1 MNKYSAYQEPA
12 ETIRFQGRVLRDRDM
27 VVMGY
32 TNSSFTIRA
41 SASCVRAV
49 LRTGENDPINAPGLR
64 VYVDDIA
71 TREIVL
77 SGTETEVLLAEFP
90 KKEEHV
96 IRVVKI
102 TEAAMSFIGVV
113 SIDVD
118 GELLAVPEDTRT
130 KALFI
135 GDSITCGYGVLAA
148 PEAEY
153 TIRDEDGELSYSAFL
168 AKDMK
173 WNAEWVSVSGH
184 GMFVDYKGDEEDIL
198 PREFPYTNWF
208 YSKDVRE
215 DYSRFKP
222 EWIIINLGTNDQGS
236 FEKPYYLAGFKSRY
250 ESFLCTLRIAYPD
263 AKIICVLGTLAPGIF
278 PYVREVVDRVCAAG
292 MKDIYALELPFH
304 DVENDGMA
312 AGHPTAV
319 THAKD
324 AKRIEDFIRSIIY
337 AFGMIPGRS

>member
-32 TNSSFTIRA
+32 TNSCFTLHV

-71 TREIVL
+71 TREIIL
-77 SGTETEVLLAEFP
+77 SGTETDVLLAEFP

-102 TEAAMSFIGVV
+102 TEAAMSFVGVV

-135 GDSITCGYGVLAA
+135 D
-148 PEAEY
+148 
-153 TIRDEDGELSYSAFL
+153 
-168 AKDMK
+168 
-173 WNAEWVSVSGH
+173 H
-184 GMFVDYKGDEEDIL
+184 
-198 PREFPYTNWF
+198 
-208 YSKDVRE
+208 
-215 DYSRFKP
+215 
-222 EWIIINLGTNDQGS
+222 
-236 FEKPYYLAGFKSRY
+236 
-250 ESFLCTLRIAYPD
+250 LRIWCPRCA
-263 AKIICVLGTLAPGIF
+263 GSGI
-278 PYVREVVDRVCAAG
+278 Y
-292 MKDIYALELPFH
+292 
-304 DVENDGMA
+304 
-312 AGHPTAV
+312 HP
-319 THAKD
+319 
-324 AKRIEDFIRSIIY
+324 
-337 AFGMIPGRS
+337 